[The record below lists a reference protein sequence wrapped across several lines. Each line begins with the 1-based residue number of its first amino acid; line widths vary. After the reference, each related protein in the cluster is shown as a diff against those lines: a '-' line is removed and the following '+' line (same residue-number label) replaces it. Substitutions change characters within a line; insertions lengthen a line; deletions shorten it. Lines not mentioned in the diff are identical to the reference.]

1 MEKNGRS
8 GLFTLSLAAL
18 GIVYGDIGTSPLYTL
33 NTIFTAGMHPVPL
46 NQENILG
53 ILSLIFWSLMIVV
66 SFKYVVFIMHADN
79 KGEGGIMALL
89 SLVLGKLGKNGR
101 RRATI
106 LMLGLF
112 GAALFYGDGVIT
124 PAISV
129 LSAVEGL
136 QVVSP
141 LFKSYVIPM
150 TLGILF
156 ALFFFQRRG
165 TASVGALFGPI
176 MCLWFLVLALFGIR
190 SILSEPHVLGAFN
203 PVHGMLFLEKNPEI
217 GFLSLGGVVLA
228 LTGAEAL
235 YADMGHFG
243 RKPIQLAWFGFVLP
257 ALLLNYFGQGA
268 LLIHDPK
275 AIANPFYLLA
285 PHWALFPL
293 VLLSTVATVIASQ
306 AVISGAF
313 SMTSQ
318 AIRLGYAP
326 RMETQH
332 TSEEEIGQIYVPGIN
347 WTLLLAVTA
356 LVLGFRTSSSLAS
369 AYGIAVTGTM
379 TVTSLLAFIVVR
391 RLWGWGLIRGALL
404 ILPLMTID
412 LAFFGANLIKV
423 EEGGWFP
430 LVLASVIFTLM
441 TTWKQGRVL
450 LAERMKRESIALE
463 PFVESLSPDSV
474 VRVSGTAV
482 FLTANPEG
490 VPHALLHNLKHNK
503 VLHER
508 VVILNVLVQEIP
520 HVPVD
525 ERIEYRDLQNGFH
538 RMIVRFGFKDE
549 PNLPKALFAQKI
561 LALEPMDTSYFLSR
575 EMLIPKAGH
584 KMALWREKLFV
595 AMFRNAGSAI
605 PFFRLPPNRV
615 VEIGAQVVL

>member
-217 GFLSLGGVVLA
+217 GFLSLGGVVLT

-520 HVPVD
+520 HVPAD
-525 ERIEYRDLQNGFH
+525 ERFEYRVLQNGFH

>member
-53 ILSLIFWSLMIVV
+53 ILSLIFWSLMVVV

-520 HVPVD
+520 HVPAD
-525 ERIEYRDLQNGFH
+525 ERFEYRVLQNGFH